1 MSNHAGFSS
10 VKTHSIPLLL
20 VAAQEGC
27 KATQRCH
34 TSATGGGISR
44 SSHPKTIK
52 NWMMVLVRCHLKVIQ
67 TIIQFMFELTLPVCS
82 NFERSL
88 EVKSRAVF
96 TVFLNLPVRSGGAR
110 FSQTKPYVIAW
121 VQETRMDICILMV
134 DDVDIFVHTGYAMT
148 VCHVPLNIGCFRSL
162 SSPFI
167 HRKASGPPCSD
178 SKVASLPQRTWQ
190 CGGLRLKRCPFG
202 VRRGHGLLWESTS
215 VLGEFGHLTDM
226 IEYRRVL
233 PTPHIGLGG
242 HWLKGAHWDAMMIQ
256 CRLLWLECP
265 MVRLWRERALPCWT
279 LWDKLPAVVIPIL
292 DESELLIVKIQIKN
306 W

>member
-1 MSNHAGFSS
+1 MSSLEVNIIECFGPKFHFWTQHVKSCQTWSPGFSS

-88 EVKSRAVF
+88 EVKSRAVLTLF
-96 TVFLNLPVRSGGAR
+96 FNLPVRSGGAR

-121 VQETRMDICILMV
+121 VQETRIDICILMV

-167 HRKASGPPCSD
+167 HRKASGHPCSD
-178 SKVASLPQRTWQ
+178 STVASLPQRT
-190 CGGLRLKRCPFG
+190 
-202 VRRGHGLLWESTS
+202 
-215 VLGEFGHLTDM
+215 
-226 IEYRRVL
+226 
-233 PTPHIGLGG
+233 
-242 HWLKGAHWDAMMIQ
+242 
-256 CRLLWLECP
+256 
-265 MVRLWRERALPCWT
+265 
-279 LWDKLPAVVIPIL
+279 
-292 DESELLIVKIQIKN
+292 
-306 W
+306 